1 MNWKLLKR
9 IYFKDGDGGSGGG
22 DGGGGT
28 KPDNKL
34 LDAPLDTIPPEW
46 QDEARR
52 LRRENA
58 SLRERLKSVD
68 DAESQAKI
76 DAAIKKAQEDSKKA
90 LDDQLAAER
99 TAANSRL
106 IRAELKAAAIK
117 AGIVDLD
124 GLKLVDTSKLTVNA
138 DGDVEGIDALMADV
152 VKTKPYLFKTQ
163 GSSSTSTPPSKDAP
177 PPVNAVELR
186 KKDPAAYEA
195 ALAAAKKGR

>member
-9 IYFKDGDGGSGGG
+9 TYFKDGGDGG
-22 DGGGGT
+22 DGGGGGDA
-28 KPDNKL
+28 PAANKM
-34 LDAPLDTIPPEW
+34 LDAPIDTIPAEW

-58 SLRERLKSVD
+58 SLRERLKSAD

-76 DAAIKKAQEDSKKA
+76 EAAIKKAQDDSKKS
-90 LDDQLAAER
+90 LDEQLAAER

-106 IRAELKAAAIK
+106 IRAELKASAIK

-138 DGDVEGIDALMADV
+138 EGDVEGVDALMTDLA
-152 VKTKPYLFKTQ
+152 KSKPYLFKTQ
-163 GSSSTSTPPSKDAP
+163 GSSGTSPVPSKDAP